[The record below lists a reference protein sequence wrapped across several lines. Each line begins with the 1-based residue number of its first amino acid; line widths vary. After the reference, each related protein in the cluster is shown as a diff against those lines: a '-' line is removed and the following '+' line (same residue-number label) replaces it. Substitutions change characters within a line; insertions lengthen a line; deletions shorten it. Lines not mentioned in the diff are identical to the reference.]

1 MNLLE
6 KKLEYELWKMEP
18 VFKIEL
24 SRNRAAQKELSEKE
38 PVFLKQ
44 IEKIEKDLKITQA
57 TYDSLNALHTA
68 EVGKLAKFGGGVTG
82 AKERSTAAKRF
93 LTWG

>member
-1 MNLLE
+1 
-6 KKLEYELWKMEP
+6 MEP

-24 SRNRAAQKELSEKE
+24 PRNRAAQKEMSEKE

-68 EVGKLAKFGGGVTG
+68 EVGKLAKFGEGMTG

>member
-6 KKLEYELWKMEP
+6 KKLEYELWKMEL

-38 PVFLKQ
+38 PVF
-44 IEKIEKDLKITQA
+44 
-57 TYDSLNALHTA
+57 
-68 EVGKLAKFGGGVTG
+68 
-82 AKERSTAAKRF
+82 
-93 LTWG
+93 

>member
-1 MNLLE
+1 
-6 KKLEYELWKMEP
+6 MEP

-24 SRNRAAQKELSEKE
+24 PRNRAAQKEMSEKE

-44 IEKIEKDLKITQA
+44 IEKDLKITQA

-68 EVGKLAKFGGGVTG
+68 EVGKLAKFGG
-82 AKERSTAAKRF
+82 E
-93 LTWG
+93 

>member
-24 SRNRAAQKELSEKE
+24 PRNRAAQKEMSEKE

-68 EVGKLAKFGGGVTG
+68 EVGKLAKFGGGMTG

>member
-1 MNLLE
+1 
-6 KKLEYELWKMEP
+6 MEP
-18 VFKIEL
+18 VFKIGL
-24 SRNRAAQKELSEKE
+24 PRNRAAQKEMSEKE

-44 IEKIEKDLKITQA
+44 IEKTEKDLKITQA
-57 TYDSLNALHTA
+57 TYGSLNALHTA
-68 EVGKLAKFGGGVTG
+68 EVGKLAKFGGGMTG